1 MLTLLS
7 PAKSLD
13 FESKLPFSII
23 GSELLFKS
31 KAEQINKKL
40 RKLSSPDLMDL
51 MHISEKLADL
61 NLERNRSFDLDD
73 ETLELRPAIYAF
85 DGDVY
90 KGLGAYEWTQQDV
103 NEAQN
108 RILILSGL
116 YGLLRPLDLMLPYRL
131 EMGTKLKVGRAENL
145 YSFWK
150 DTLTDQINQ
159 QLAVNKMDVL
169 LNLASKEYSKAVD
182 FKQIKGHVVDVD
194 FKELRNGNLKVIS
207 FNAKK
212 ARGSMARLIVQKGI
226 SDVDGLKNL
235 KPEGYAF
242 SSALSNENKLLF
254 VKK

>member
-13 FESKLPFSII
+13 FESKLPFSIM
-23 GSELLFKS
+23 GTDLLFKS

-40 RKLSSPDLMDL
+40 RKLKSPDLMDL

-61 NLERNRSFDLDD
+61 NLERNRTFDLDD
-73 ETLELRPAIYAF
+73 ETLEFRPAIYAF

-90 KGLGAYEWTQQDV
+90 KGLGAYEWTQQEIAD
-103 NEAQN
+103 AQD

-131 EMGTKLKVGRAENL
+131 EMGTKLKIGRADNL
-145 YSFWK
+145 YAFWK
-150 DTLTDQINQ
+150 ATLTDQINQ
-159 QLAVNKMDVL
+159 QLTESKTDVL
-169 LNLASKEYSKAVD
+169 LNLASKEYAKAVD
-182 FKQIKGHVVDVD
+182 FKQIEGQVVDID

-212 ARGSMARLIVQKGI
+212 ARGAMARLIVQEGI
-226 SDVDGLKNL
+226 ADVDSLKNL
-235 KPEGYAF
+235 KPEGYVF
-242 SSALSNENKLLF
+242 SSALSDENKLLF